1 MEGYFVK
8 NANCGGE
15 LMDNVQFL
23 QKLLRINSSNP
34 PGNEHEVTKVFIER
48 CKMNDM
54 PYKVTALGNN
64 RSNFEVTL
72 NGTGDKHLF
81 FCGHMDTVSP
91 GETEWIYPPFSGEII
106 GDKIFGRGASD
117 MKSGLAAMFLAVESI
132 YLEKIT
138 PLPTI
143 TFLATAGE
151 EVDSC
156 GARAFLEEKDNR
168 TIDALVIGEPT
179 NEKVVVGHKGA
190 LWLEITTYGKTAHGS
205 MPDYGINAVDH
216 MVYVINELTSLKLSW
231 TIAKEPLGSSSLAVT
246 MIEGGIQTN
255 VIPDRCTI
263 RVDIRTVPP
272 QAHEKL
278 IKELNKKLD
287 KLVEN
292 NQLYEYKLTKILDR
306 PSIITSSTSA
316 LIQCALAI
324 KGETDDQCFGVSY
337 YTDGAVLNPRSE
349 IPTLIYGPGD
359 EKLAHQPNESVNID
373 AFLRSIEFYKKLAL
387 TFDEK
392 MNWQKNQL
400 RGGTK

>member
-1 MEGYFVK
+1 
-8 NANCGGE
+8 
-15 LMDNVQFL
+15 MDDVHFL
-23 QKLLRINSSNP
+23 QSLLRINSSNP
-34 PGNEHEVTKVFIER
+34 PGNEHEVTKAFIER
-48 CKMNDM
+48 CKMNEL
-54 PYKVTALGNN
+54 PFKVTNLGNN
-64 RSNFEVTL
+64 RSNFELTL
-72 NGTGDKHLF
+72 KGTGDKHLF

-91 GETEWIYPPFSGEII
+91 GETEWTYPPFSGEII
-106 GDKIFGRGASD
+106 DNKIYGRGASD
-117 MKSGLAAMFLAVESI
+117 MKSGLAAMFLAIESI

-138 PLPTI
+138 PIPTI

-156 GARAFLEEKDNR
+156 GARAFLEETENR

-190 LWLEITTYGKTAHGS
+190 LWLEITTFGKTAHGS
-205 MPDYGINAVDH
+205 MPDQGINAVDH
-216 MVYVINELTSLKLSW
+216 MVHVINELTSLKLTW

-278 IKELNKKLD
+278 IEELRGKLD
-287 KLVEN
+287 KLIEN
-292 NQLYEYKLTKILDR
+292 QKLYEYKLTKVLDR
-306 PSIITSSTSA
+306 PSIITSSSA
-316 LIQCALAI
+316 DLIQCALAI
-324 KGETDDQCFGVSY
+324 KGETDAQCFGVSY

-359 EKLAHQPNESVNID
+359 EKLAHQPNESVAID
-373 AFLRSIEFYKKLAL
+373 AFKRSIEFYKNLAL
-387 TFDEK
+387 SFDTT
-392 MNWQKNQL
+392 MNGHKSLAQ
-400 RGGTK
+400 GGTE

>member
-1 MEGYFVK
+1 M
-8 NANCGGE
+8 
-15 LMDNVQFL
+15 MDNVQFL
-23 QKLLRINSSNP
+23 QSLLRISSSNP
-34 PGNEHEVTKVFIER
+34 PGNEHEVTKAFVER
-48 CKMNDM
+48 CKMNDL
-54 PYKVTALGNN
+54 PYKVTNLGNN

-72 NGTGDKHLF
+72 KGSEGKHLF

-91 GETEWIYPPFSGEII
+91 GEAEWDYAPFSGEII
-106 GDKIFGRGASD
+106 SNKIYGRGASD

-132 YLEKIT
+132 FLEKIT

-156 GARAFLEEKDNR
+156 GARAFLDENEDR

-179 NEKVVVGHKGA
+179 NEKIVVGHKGA
-190 LWLEITTYGKTAHGS
+190 LWLEITAFGKTAHGS
-205 MPDYGINAVDH
+205 MPDHGINAVDH
-216 MVYVINELTSLKLSW
+216 MVHVINELSALKLNW
-231 TIAKEPLGSSSLAVT
+231 KIANEPLGSSSLAVT

-272 QAHEKL
+272 QDHEKL
-278 IKELNKKLD
+278 INELNNKLD
-287 KLVEN
+287 KLIEN
-292 NQLYEYKLTKILDR
+292 HQLHEYKVTKILDR
-306 PSIITSSTSA
+306 PSIITSSSTS

-324 KGETDDQCFGVSY
+324 KGEAADQCFGVSY

-359 EKLAHQPNESVNID
+359 EKLAHQPNESVSID
-373 AFLRSIEFYKKLAL
+373 AFIRSIEFYKKLAL
-387 TFDEK
+387 TFDSK
-392 MNWQKNQL
+392 MDWQKSPLQ
-400 RGGTK
+400 GGMK